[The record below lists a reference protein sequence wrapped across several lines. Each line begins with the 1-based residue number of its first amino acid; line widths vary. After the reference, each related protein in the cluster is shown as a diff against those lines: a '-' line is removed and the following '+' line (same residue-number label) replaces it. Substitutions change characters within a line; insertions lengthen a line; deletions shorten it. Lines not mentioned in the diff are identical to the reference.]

1 MHNVIIRVELLID
14 NSEIFYKKC
23 VYIIAFVCVVCF
35 SPYCRFGIFILIY
48 WKIEI
53 IIKRM

>member
-48 WKIEI
+48 WKI
-53 IIKRM
+53 